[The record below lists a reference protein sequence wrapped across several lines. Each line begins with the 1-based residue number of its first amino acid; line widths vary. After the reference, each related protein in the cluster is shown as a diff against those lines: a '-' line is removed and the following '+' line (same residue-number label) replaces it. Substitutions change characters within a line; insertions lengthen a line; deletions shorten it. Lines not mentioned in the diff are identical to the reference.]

1 MPQEGLNLTVLL
13 TTLVPAAM
21 TKEEDE
27 LWTFESLLREITDE
41 LSDTPKTVI
50 SVTIPNSVPGNTS
63 PVPGNNYLFSIVNL
77 KNWF

>member
-1 MPQEGLNLTVLL
+1 MSPQEGLNLTVLL

-27 LWTFESLLREITDE
+27 VWTFESLLREITDE

-50 SVTIPNSVPGNTS
+50 SVTIPNSAPGNTS
-63 PVPGNNYLFSIVNL
+63 PVPGNYCHPF
-77 KNWF
+77 